1 MRRLTALLVSRGGP
15 PGRPVGVRGAA
26 TREYWVAAVPVT
38 LNIAP
43 NQRDAIHGTAL
54 TPAETVFGTVVYRR
68 YTKGWKQPI
77 ENVTAPG
84 SGNTDL
90 IPGPLIRARVGDKI
104 RVHFKNLDTAFNRP
118 HSMHFHGVEYKP
130 DSDGSYLPGFSG
142 PDADVKPG
150 ETWTYKLTAGKDSV
164 GAWPYHDH
172 GPEMG
177 RLARGRHVRD
187 ALDPRQ
193 RERAPDR
200 EYVVIFSPMGK
211 FQAVNGRAFV
221 GNTPVFKSRVGELVQ
236 WDVAVIGSEHHT
248 FHVHGHRW
256 RNPLGV
262 PVDTITLGPAE
273 SARVRWR
280 ERDPGT
286 WMYHCH
292 VESHMMAGMIGI
304 YQVNKAR

>member
-1 MRRLTALLVSRGGP
+1 MLDASGASPLPGESSVKFDTAGTYTYYCLIHPFMAGFRHRPVRPPEGTAGPRGGRLWP
-15 PGRPVGVRGAA
+15 PRRRPQAA

-43 NQRDAIHGTAL
+43 NGRDAIHGTAL

-68 YTKGWKQPI
+68 YTKGWKRPI

-150 ETWTYKLTAGKDSV
+150 KTWTYKLTAGRDSV

-177 RLARGRHVRD
+177 PSLEGGMFGMLSILGKRERGAGPRVRGDLLADGQVPGRQRPRVRRQHAGVQVARG
-187 ALDPRQ
+187 
-193 RERAPDR
+193 
-200 EYVVIFSPMGK
+200 
-211 FQAVNGRAFV
+211 
-221 GNTPVFKSRVGELVQ
+221 
-236 WDVAVIGSEHHT
+236 
-248 FHVHGHRW
+248 
-256 RNPLGV
+256 
-262 PVDTITLGPAE
+262 
-273 SARVRWR
+273 
-280 ERDPGT
+280 
-286 WMYHCH
+286 
-292 VESHMMAGMIGI
+292 
-304 YQVNKAR
+304 

>member
-1 MRRLTALLVSRGGP
+1 MKRLTALLVL
-15 PGRPVGVRGAA
+15 GAA
-26 TREYWVAAVPVT
+26 SLAAPSASSATTREYWVAAVPVT

-43 NQRDAIHGTAL
+43 NGRDAIHGTAL

-68 YTKGWKQPI
+68 YTKGWKRPI

-104 RVHFKNLDTAFNRP
+104 RVHFKNLDAAFNRS
-118 HSMHFHGVEYKP
+118 HSMYFHGVEYKP

-142 PDADVKPG
+142 PDAGVGPSLEG
-150 ETWTYKLTAGKDSV
+150 GMSGMLSILGK
-164 GAWPYHDH
+164 
-172 GPEMG
+172 
-177 RLARGRHVRD
+177 
-187 ALDPRQ
+187 

-221 GNTPVFKSRVGELVQ
+221 GNTPVFTSRVGELVQ
-236 WDVAVIGSEHHT
+236 WD
-248 FHVHGHRW
+248 
-256 RNPLGV
+256 
-262 PVDTITLGPAE
+262 
-273 SARVRWR
+273 
-280 ERDPGT
+280 
-286 WMYHCH
+286 

-304 YQVNKAR
+304 HQVNKAR